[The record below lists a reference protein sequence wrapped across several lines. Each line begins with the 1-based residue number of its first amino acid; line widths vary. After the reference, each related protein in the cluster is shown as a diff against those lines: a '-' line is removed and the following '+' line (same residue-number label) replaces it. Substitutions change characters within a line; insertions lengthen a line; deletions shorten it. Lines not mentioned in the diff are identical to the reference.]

1 MKLLQAIEGGL
12 LARGESFVYI
22 TVAWLKMENR
32 EQKLNKH
39 LMPWYSIL
47 GDKGKGDTICPI
59 CKYGCNHIYIKFGT
73 VSAQSSPIGGSFAS
87 PCKSYQL

>member
-1 MKLLQAIEGGL
+1 MKLLHAFEGGL

-32 EQKLNKH
+32 EQKLNKY
-39 LMPWYSIL
+39 LMPGYSIL

-59 CKYGCNHIYIKFGT
+59 CKCGCNHM
-73 VSAQSSPIGGSFAS
+73 
-87 PCKSYQL
+87 

>member
-1 MKLLQAIEGGL
+1 MKLLHAFEGGL
-12 LARGESFVYI
+12 LARGEGFVYI

-39 LMPWYSIL
+39 LMPGYSIL

-59 CKYGCNHIYIKFGT
+59 YVNVVAII
-73 VSAQSSPIGGSFAS
+73 
-87 PCKSYQL
+87 CKSLVLVQPSPVQ